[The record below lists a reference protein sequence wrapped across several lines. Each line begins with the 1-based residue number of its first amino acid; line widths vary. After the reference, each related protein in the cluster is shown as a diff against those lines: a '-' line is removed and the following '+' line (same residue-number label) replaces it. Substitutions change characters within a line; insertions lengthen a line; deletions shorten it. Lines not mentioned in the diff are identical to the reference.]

1 MENVQSSQPVQK
13 PDNYLAWAILS
24 TILCCL
30 PFGVVSIVYSSK
42 VDSLWG
48 AGDHAGARDASKKAK
63 NWMVA
68 AVATAVGFWVLYIA
82 VIAIGTLTAISLSY

>member
-42 VDSLWG
+42 VDSLWVV
-48 AGDHAGARDASKKAK
+48 GDHAGARDAAQKAK
-63 NWMVA
+63 NWMVV
-68 AVATAVGFWVLYIA
+68 AVATAVGFWVLYA
-82 VIAIGTLTAISLSY
+82 VIAIGTLTATSLDY